1 MIIFQQDND
10 IMIKNKIVKKFL
22 ESQRNKIYNVL

>member
-10 IMIKNKIVKKFL
+10 IIIKNKIVKKFL
-22 ESQRNKIYNVL
+22 ESQRNKIYYVL

>member
-10 IMIKNKIVKKFL
+10 IIIKNKIVKKFL

>member
-10 IMIKNKIVKKFL
+10 TMIKNKIVKKFL
-22 ESQRNKIYNVL
+22 KSQRNKIYNVL